1 MTQRWIGTPQTVL
14 QVTGRLDGTSAG
26 EIRERL
32 HTAIAHERGDVV
44 LDLSGVEWL
53 DVTGLGVIVDAHRRL
68 RQQGRRLVLR
78 GCTPRMRRA
87 LAVTR
92 LSRVMAIEREVAAP
106 SAA

>member
-1 MTQRWIGTPQTVL
+1 MANGWIGTPATVL
-14 QVTGRLDGTSAG
+14 HVSGRLDGTSVS

-32 HTAIAHERGDVV
+32 HTAIAAGDQDVV
-44 LDLSGVEWL
+44 LDVSGVEWV
-53 DVTGLGVIVDAHRRL
+53 DVTGLAVIVDAHRRL
-68 RQQGRRLVLR
+68 RQRARRLILR

-92 LSRVMAIEREVAAP
+92 LSRIMTIERQEATP